1 MFYLFVFCQYRTFY
15 FFNLLF
21 LFFIFLRNAE
31 PFKDRFFQ
39 PYSPVFIDGWVPP
52 EIILPHQEAAAKS
65 VARIQVWTSILFFSG
80 HNLFSGYKCFFFWN
94 WISETKILKLEQ
106 FIYKLRF
113 NKSDYFLKKNLIQ
126 FHFTLLHVLVLTF
139 VTKTLFFL
147 SFLIYY
153 FYTTFFCL

>member
-1 MFYLFVFCQYRTFY
+1 MSIELLMFYLFVFCQYRTFY

-80 HNLFSGYKCFFFWN
+80 HNLFSGYKCFFFETESVKLKYWN
-94 WISETKILKLEQ
+94 LSNL
-106 FIYKLRF
+106 FINF
-113 NKSDYFLKKNLIQ
+113 DLIK
-126 FHFTLLHVLVLTF
+126 
-139 VTKTLFFL
+139 VTIFWKR
-147 SFLIYY
+147 I
-153 FYTTFFCL
+153 